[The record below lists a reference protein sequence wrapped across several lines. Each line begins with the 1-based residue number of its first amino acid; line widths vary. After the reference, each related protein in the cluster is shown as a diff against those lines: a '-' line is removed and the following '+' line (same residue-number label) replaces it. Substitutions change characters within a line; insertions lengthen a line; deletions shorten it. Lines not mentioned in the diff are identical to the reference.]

1 VLSKKR
7 TSTDDQGV
15 LKIEV
20 ASKHQGALIKLRFEN
35 LAKLTVN
42 KVIKPID
49 PQSDNSVQVLPEGG
63 KLVRGRINNVAV
75 KAINR
80 QGLGVKSKVVVLSG
94 VDTLAEMETNDLGM
108 GSSFVFVNN
117 DVSNLTGKAVF
128 EDGSSATVD
137 MPQIYQDGY
146 GIIVNTQNQER
157 VLTQVN
163 LSNQDVDQ
171 KDIYF
176 VVHHLG
182 NVLFVSKQ
190 KASKNELVFAV
201 KRADLPTGVL
211 TITILNSQMVPVIE
225 RAIFNYNENSR
236 MPLSVKLD
244 KQIYKTRDSVLV
256 SILAGTDQDSVRLA
270 SLSASVV
277 NLAKISDDYRA
288 APNILTELLLSADLK
303 GFVERPGHYFE
314 DGVPKLYELDQLLL
328 TQGWRN
334 IEWDSLDVRKEPEFI
349 AEKGIKISGYTKK
362 LGRKAAEPEATVQ
375 LISTKNFM
383 DYLDTVSNENGY
395 FEFED
400 MLFPDSVK
408 FLVSARTQKGK
419 NNIDIVVNSVDA
431 PIISP
436 NRNAPLEKN
445 DVNSLLLDQIN
456 QSKQYFSQ
464 MEASGLMEKS
474 LVIEEVVVRATVKK
488 KAAEN
493 SSNLNGSGNADQVLS
508 AEDLSTCATLELCLA
523 GRLMG
528 VTWMNGAPYNTR
540 GNVPMQVVLDGMF
553 IESDQ
558 VSMINVM
565 DIESVEVLRNAN
577 YTTVYGSNGAN
588 GLIILTSKTGL
599 SAMRSYT
606 PKGILTIQPQ
616 GIHVARTFY
625 APAYDVADAV
635 RPSQDLR
642 TTIHWETGI
651 VSNMEG
657 KAGFKFFTSDE
668 KGTYLMVLEGLD
680 LTGRIGRKIVEIEVK

>member
-1 VLSKKR
+1 
-7 TSTDDQGV
+7 
-15 LKIEV
+15 
-20 ASKHQGALIKLRFEN
+20 
-35 LAKLTVN
+35 
-42 KVIKPID
+42 
-49 PQSDNSVQVLPEGG
+49 
-63 KLVRGRINNVAV
+63 
-75 KAINR
+75 
-80 QGLGVKSKVVVLSG
+80 
-94 VDTLAEMETNDLGM
+94 
-108 GSSFVFVNN
+108 
-117 DVSNLTGKAVF
+117 
-128 EDGSSATVD
+128 
-137 MPQIYQDGY
+137 
-146 GIIVNTQNQER
+146 
-157 VLTQVN
+157 
-163 LSNQDVDQ
+163 
-171 KDIYF
+171 
-176 VVHHLG
+176 
-182 NVLFVSKQ
+182 
-190 KASKNELVFAV
+190 
-201 KRADLPTGVL
+201 
-211 TITILNSQMVPVIE
+211 
-225 RAIFNYNENSR
+225 
-236 MPLSVKLD
+236 
-244 KQIYKTRDSVLV
+244 
-256 SILAGTDQDSVRLA
+256 
-270 SLSASVV
+270 
-277 NLAKISDDYRA
+277 
-288 APNILTELLLSADLK
+288 
-303 GFVERPGHYFE
+303 
-314 DGVPKLYELDQLLL
+314 
-328 TQGWRN
+328 
-334 IEWDSLDVRKEPEFI
+334 
-349 AEKGIKISGYTKK
+349 
-362 LGRKAAEPEATVQ
+362 
-375 LISTKNFM
+375 
-383 DYLDTVSNENGY
+383 
-395 FEFED
+395 
-400 MLFPDSVK
+400 
-408 FLVSARTQKGK
+408 
-419 NNIDIVVNSVDA
+419 VDA